1 MLLFVIVVSSLL
13 ILIGILCYGLFISIK
28 KIDVYEQ
35 FIIDRKDE
43 YNRLLYRLRELDQK
57 EMFERDDDVGIIF
70 SQLKEEIEQFNKII
84 E

>member
-57 EMFERDDDVGIIF
+57 EMFEKDDDVGIIF

>member
-57 EMFERDDDVGIIF
+57 EMFEKDDDVGIIF
-70 SQLKEEIEQFNKII
+70 SQLKEEIEQFKKII

>member
-57 EMFERDDDVGIIF
+57 EMFEKDDEVGVIF
-70 SQLKEEIEQFNKII
+70 SEIKDEIEEFKKII